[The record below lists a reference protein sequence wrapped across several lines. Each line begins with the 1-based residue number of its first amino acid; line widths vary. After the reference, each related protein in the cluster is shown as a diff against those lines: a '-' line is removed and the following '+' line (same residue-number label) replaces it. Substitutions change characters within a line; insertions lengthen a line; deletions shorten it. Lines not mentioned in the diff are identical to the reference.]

1 MPIADLSFKL
11 YTDVNLTTP
20 YSGTTT
26 LTHQTD
32 LSDNP
37 QDLQLWYGSTEASN
51 QLEATSNPGVDD
63 ITLTPTA
70 ILPIWIATTVYTVG
84 TSRTPTTPDGF
95 RYTVSVAGTSDSSE
109 PEWSGMGGLGSTIV
123 DATVTWTKK
132 SIAHPVTEI
141 KLAATAGGLG
151 AATPGAAFVLGTT
164 LLSGVGNAVE
174 VNMRVTNTI
183 VTVGTNVNYAEID
196 PFFANAI
203 EETAQ

>member
-1 MPIADLSFKL
+1 MAIADLSFKL

-84 TSRTPTTPDGF
+84 QSRTPTTPNGF
-95 RYTVSVAGTSDSSE
+95 RYTVTVAGTSGGSE
-109 PEWSGMGGLGSTIV
+109 PTWPTSGLGTTV
-123 DATVTWTKK
+123 ADGTVTWELT

-141 KLAATAGGLG
+141 KLAATSGGLG